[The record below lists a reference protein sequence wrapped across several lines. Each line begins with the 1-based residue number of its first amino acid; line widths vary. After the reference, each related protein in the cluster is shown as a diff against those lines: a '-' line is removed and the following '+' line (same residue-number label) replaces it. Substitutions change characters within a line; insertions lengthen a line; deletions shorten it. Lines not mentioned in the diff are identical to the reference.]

1 MFTGIVQQVGL
12 VAAVTRSEC
21 GLTLH
26 IDPGGWENCP
36 APGHS
41 VAVSGCCLTVTPPDH
56 GSAALA
62 PTARVLRFD
71 VMHQTLRT
79 TALGGLA
86 VGDRVNLEPAVTA
99 STLMSGHLVQGHID
113 GVGTVRS
120 VRLDAGEHRV
130 RVEPPTELMEFIV
143 DKGSIAIDG
152 VSLTVASIG
161 ETWFEVALIPTTLDL
176 TNLGGLREA
185 GRVNLEA
192 DYVAKIVVS
201 WLRRT
206 DRAER
211 QKRDRD

>member
-36 APGHS
+36 APGDS

-62 PTARVLRFD
+62 PMARVLRFD

-86 VGDRVNLEPAVTA
+86 GGDRVTLEPAVPA
-99 STLMSGHLVQGHID
+99 PAPLKGHPGP
-113 GVGTVRS
+113 GPT
-120 VRLDAGEHRV
+120 HR
-130 RVEPPTELMEFIV
+130 R
-143 DKGSIAIDG
+143 G
-152 VSLTVASIG
+152 
-161 ETWFEVALIPTTLDL
+161 
-176 TNLGGLREA
+176 A
-185 GRVNLEA
+185 GRA
-192 DYVAKIVVS
+192 
-201 WLRRT
+201 RT
-206 DRAER
+206 APGGPAAAGSAPCARAPG
-211 QKRDRD
+211 